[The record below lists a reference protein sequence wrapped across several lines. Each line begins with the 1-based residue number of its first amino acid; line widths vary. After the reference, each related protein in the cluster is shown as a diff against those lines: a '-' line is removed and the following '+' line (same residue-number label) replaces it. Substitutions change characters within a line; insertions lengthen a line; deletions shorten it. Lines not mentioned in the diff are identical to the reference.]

1 MTKKQKKIMALV
13 GLMKKLNARRAKQ
26 AAESRLTRGGLERA
40 NKFAAALKSNTP
52 DAQNV
57 LTDKLNGYF

>member
-26 AAESRLTRGGLERA
+26 AAESRLTRDGMEKA
-40 NKFAAALKSNTP
+40 NKFAVALETYMP
-52 DAQNV
+52 EAQNV

>member
-26 AAESRLTRGGLERA
+26 AAESRLTRSGLEKA
-40 NKFAAALKSNTP
+40 NKFATALKTNTP

>member
-1 MTKKQKKIMALV
+1 MALV

-26 AAESRLTRGGLERA
+26 AAESRLTRGGIEKA
-40 NKFAAALKSNTP
+40 NKFATAMQSNMP

-57 LTDKLNGYF
+57 LTDKLNGYFWILKNTKK